1 MPTDTHD
8 MIVVHRVFRRE
19 FRLAPRLVRAVRPG
33 DVARA
38 RLIGG
43 HLTDLY
49 EGLHHHHT
57 NEDVVLWPLLL
68 ARVDLEAER
77 VLLME
82 AQHQEIDALLRKA
95 NDLLP
100 AWTAAAAADARD
112 ELAGV
117 YDRLLPVLT
126 AHLTAEED
134 EVLPLAA
141 EHISQEEWDQM
152 GKRFSAETPKN
163 KLMLFLGALLEQATP
178 AERTHMLGN
187 LPAPARLAWRLIGRR
202 SYARRVRALRGP
214 VAFA

>member
-19 FRLAPRLVRAVRPG
+19 FRLAPGLTRAVRPG
-33 DVARA
+33 DAARA
-38 RLIGG
+38 GVVG
-43 HLTDLY
+43 AHLADLHL
-49 EGLHHHHT
+49 GLHHHHT

-82 AQHQEIDALLRKA
+82 AQHQEIDALLQKA

-100 AWTAAAAADARD
+100 EWMSAAAADARD

-117 YDRLLPVLT
+117 YDRLLPVLV
-126 AHLTAEED
+126 AHLAAEED
-134 EVLPLAA
+134 EILPLVA
-141 EHISQEEWDQM
+141 EHISQDEWDEM
-152 GKRFSAETPKN
+152 GKRFTVDTPKD
-163 KLMLFLGALLEQATP
+163 KLMLFLGALLEEATP
-178 AERTHMLGN
+178 DERAHMLGN

-202 SYARRVRALRGP
+202 SYEKRVRGLRGSAGP
-214 VAFA
+214 R